1 MKFKYNYNLPIYK
14 LYNEDFHRSRYGNNN
29 EVLYGH
35 TGGSVGGTTYAFI
48 AIDYNVIVVIT
59 SNLIDASFGNLP
71 NDIFEIYN

>member
-1 MKFKYNYNLPIYK
+1 MSPQTTASASTTNYGIGWRK
-14 LYNEDFHRSRYGNNN
+14 RYGNNN
-29 EVLYGH
+29 EVLYVH

-59 SNLIDASFGNLP
+59 SNLSDASFGNLP

>member
-1 MKFKYNYNLPIYK
+1 M
-14 LYNEDFHRSRYGNNN
+14 
-29 EVLYGH
+29 LYGH

-59 SNLIDASFGNLP
+59 SNLSDASFGDLP